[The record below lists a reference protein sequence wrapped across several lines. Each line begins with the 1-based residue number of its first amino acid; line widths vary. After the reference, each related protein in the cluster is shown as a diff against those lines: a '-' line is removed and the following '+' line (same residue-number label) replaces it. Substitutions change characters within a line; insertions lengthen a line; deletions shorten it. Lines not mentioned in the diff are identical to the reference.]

1 VSRIQGGAVL
11 RPAFCRPRKPFF
23 WGRFFGLAQ
32 IQRRCGAVLE
42 LVILGRN
49 MLFF

>member
-11 RPAFCRPRKPFF
+11 RPPFVVRESRFF